1 MNNNRENYKNAI
13 NEIHASDELKNKT
26 LESINQSKKTNL
38 FSLKVLATVAAVFVI
53 CLFGFDIANNQE
65 FKHIAVKDNKENDVK
80 NEIEKEII
88 LANAELDRFESIEE
102 LKAVLKEEAN
112 NREIYFND
120 SVIFESAMGSDSV
133 AQSTPTFSSPY

>member
-1 MNNNRENYKNAI
+1 MNNKDNYKNAI

-26 LESINQSKKTNL
+26 LENINQSKKTN
-38 FSLKVLATVAAVFVI
+38 FMSLKVLATVAAVFVI

-65 FKHIAVKDNKENDVK
+65 YKKIAVKDNKENDVK

-112 NREIYFND
+112 NR
-120 SVIFESAMGSDSV
+120 
-133 AQSTPTFSSPY
+133 